1 MIKDQEYLKS
11 KALYCL
17 DLAKK
22 LGATD
27 ASVTIGNSISETVNF
42 RNKVLD
48 ESNRS
53 DSLAMGI
60 EIYIGKKKSSI
71 TSSNLLDGNLK
82 VLIEKCFQTTKIT
95 PEDEFNSLPDKELL
109 AKNIKDLNLFDQ
121 SHIENDK
128 KIDYLKELEE
138 VASVD
143 KKIINTESSFTEDKS
158 NFILA
163 NSDGFCNGY
172 KTSSFTASC
181 VTVAKNENSME
192 RDYEFTSKCHLN
204 DISSPFNLGKNAAEQ
219 TIKKLSPKKI
229 SSDKLSIIFDKR
241 ISKGFLSSFAGAIS
255 ASAIARGT
263 SFLKDKLNQQIFSNP
278 INVIDKPDLVKGM
291 GSKCFDS
298 EGVKADTLELVTN
311 GDKLTSKDFKN
322 LFSIG
327 INHFVVSLYDGE
339 HQLKK
344 FNTLFAKAG
353 LSEEH
358 YSLRDRWHDSDK
370 NFGLKLTNRGGT
382 IKIGEQP
389 EVVLKKPCYYP
400 SYSMTIDWNG
410 DVLVCMQDWNKKV
423 KFGNARSQ
431 SLFEIWQ
438 NKAFSK
444 YRMSLLSGTRKF
456 SPCNKCNAEGTM
468 HGFNHADAWTY
479 RQKHVTSSV
488 LKINKKLTK

>member
-1 MIKDQEYLKS
+1 MIKDQDYLKS
-11 KALYCL
+11 KASYCL

-22 LGATD
+22 LGATN

-71 TSSNLLDGNLK
+71 TSSNLLDENLK
-82 VLIEKCFQTTKIT
+82 ILIEKCFQTTKIT

-121 SHIENDK
+121 SHIENNK

-138 VASVD
+138 VASID

-204 DISSPFNLGKNAAEQ
+204 DISSPSDLGKIAAEQ
-219 TIKKLSPKKI
+219 TIKKLDPKKI
-229 SSDKLSIIFDKR
+229 NSDKLSIIFDKR

-263 SFLKDKLNQQIFSNP
+263 SFLKEKLNQQIFSNS
-278 INVIDKPDLVKGM
+278 INIIDKPDLVKGM
-291 GSKCFDS
+291 GSKYFDS
-298 EGVKADTLELVTN
+298 EGVKADTLKLVSNGILNNYLVDTYNGKKLNLKSNGRSGGSTNLYFENGNLNYDELLKSHSKILYVTETIGHGTNLVTGDYSVGASGFLIEN
-311 GDKLTSKDFKN
+311 GEFKYPVNEITIAGNLNEMFKN
-322 LFSIG
+322 ITLANDLEFKYSVNSPTMMI
-327 INHFVVSLYDGE
+327 DGM
-339 HQLKK
+339 
-344 FNTLFAKAG
+344 TVAG
-353 LSEEH
+353 
-358 YSLRDRWHDSDK
+358 K
-370 NFGLKLTNRGGT
+370 
-382 IKIGEQP
+382 
-389 EVVLKKPCYYP
+389 
-400 SYSMTIDWNG
+400 
-410 DVLVCMQDWNKKV
+410 
-423 KFGNARSQ
+423 
-431 SLFEIWQ
+431 
-438 NKAFSK
+438 
-444 YRMSLLSGTRKF
+444 
-456 SPCNKCNAEGTM
+456 
-468 HGFNHADAWTY
+468 
-479 RQKHVTSSV
+479 
-488 LKINKKLTK
+488 